1 MNRNRLKH
9 ISPYLVVLVLS
20 VCLIYSIIEIV
31 SLNDKL
37 HLRNTENWFNDT
49 LDLDAN
55 QEIDFAYTAPYA
67 GYLIIN
73 PNTLPTNVR
82 INVGYTYNGSYH
94 SFETNGIASFPVLPT
109 KITIMVCNVNEN
121 GATGSLNVTYVY

>member
-37 HLRNTENWFNDT
+37 HLRNTENWFDDT
-49 LDLDAN
+49 LDLDPN
-55 QEIDFAYTAPYA
+55 QEIGFAITAPYA
-67 GYLIIN
+67 GYLIIHS
-73 PNTLPTNVR
+73 NTLPLVR
-82 INVGYTYNGSYH
+82 IYVSYTYNGIDQT
-94 SFETNGIASFPVLPT
+94 FETNGITSIPVLPT
-109 KITIMVCNVNEN
+109 KITIRVSNVTEN
-121 GATGSLNVTYVY
+121 GATGSLKVTYVY